1 MDQHDYFNALD
12 QGSHGCPNCGA
23 PIDISE
29 TGFAFAHVNGE
40 TALFIT
46 ATLEGAT
53 LTALANNP
61 FITDSTG
68 VPHLLGMPVVG
79 HVALSWDDL
88 YASLVAAEA
97 SLN

>member
-1 MDQHDYFNALD
+1 MESPDYFNALNEET
-12 QGSHGCPNCGA
+12 HGCTNCGA
-23 PIDISE
+23 PIDVSE
-29 TGFAFAHVNGE
+29 SGFAFATVNNE

-46 ATLEGAT
+46 VQDDGAT

-68 VPHLLGMPVVG
+68 IPHVMGMPVVA

-88 YASLVAAEA
+88 YASLVTAEA
-97 SLN
+97 CRN